1 MGEKRST
8 LYEENVGSK
17 HLCDQPHTAA
27 VNVTELAFAAEC
39 RAAAALLLLSAGPTA
54 ANPPHAAAAVSS
66 WERQTDR
73 QTGTVP
79 LRRPCRIV

>member
-1 MGEKRST
+1 MKSVLRYT
-8 LYEENVGSK
+8 TEENVGSK

-73 QTGTVP
+73 RTGTPYRYVDP
-79 LRRPCRIV
+79 AA